1 MEGNSFS
8 VMVNMM
14 AVRIKAFQKGL
25 SHSSGHRPATQ
36 IGQTPRGGAITCD
49 HMATQ
54 HYLNKDVTGQLGYE
68 YLSCCQIT
76 QLCDSKIS
84 Q

>member
-1 MEGNSFS
+1 MEGYSFS

-25 SHSSGHRPATQ
+25 SHSSDHRPATQ
-36 IGQTPRGGAITCD
+36 IGQAPKGGAITYD
-49 HMATQ
+49 YTAIQ
-54 HYLNKDVTGQLGYE
+54 QYLNKDVTGQLAYE

-76 QLCDSKIS
+76 YLCDSKTS

>member
-1 MEGNSFS
+1 MEGYSFS

-25 SHSSGHRPATQ
+25 SHSSDHRPATQ
-36 IGQTPRGGAITCD
+36 IGQAPKGGAITYD
-49 HMATQ
+49 YTAIQ
-54 HYLNKDVTGQLGYE
+54 QYLNKDVTGQLAYE

-76 QLCDSKIS
+76 QLCDSKTS